1 MRGLSGSD
9 KLPPGVRRIFRLPWN
24 RREMRRDLDT
34 ELQFHLQMRIDD
46 LRALGMS
53 EPAAHAEALRRLG
66 DEHDLKAYCL
76 RVDERRALVDRVV
89 GWLYDFGQDLQ
100 LAVRQARQRP
110 SFTLLIVATL
120 AVGIAVVTAT
130 FSFVNT
136 ALYRALPYP
145 LADRSVAIIATPND
159 WPGNL
164 PLAAVERLRHDTRSF
179 ARVSAFY
186 DVGERFEMASRVEPL
201 VGTAVDTGFFATLG
215 AHPERGRFP
224 SAVEVARAA
233 PYVVI
238 SHRLWYGELNAD
250 PNVIGRALRLGRQL
264 YTVVGVMPPHI
275 NYGVAGRTD
284 VWVPQPAVA
293 DPGAYYFAFAWLK
306 PGVTLAQAR
315 AEVSFLS
322 DQTVGSDPSRYH
334 RLDLYVN
341 DEMVVRRTGPQSRAL
356 LLFLAVAACVLF
368 IGCANVTTLLLMRA
382 TERRREM
389 AVRASLGAGRA
400 RLVRQGLTE
409 SLLLAVIA
417 AAIGTALSVVGIRVV
432 AAAFPTGLGTWF
444 RLGIDSHVLL
454 FVLGISAAVV
464 FLVGLT
470 PALDG
475 TRFDISTTL
484 KAGGGFGATSART
497 LHRGQRAIGVQVAVA
512 VALLITT
519 ALLGAS
525 YRNIVTADPGYR
537 PDGVLA
543 VWLQTDSTGS
553 AEARTLT
560 EALQENAAVRS
571 AARVNDFAQFQD
583 SAVQGDFLDSIYRT
597 DAPQAVNTGGPMGIR
612 MHVVSD
618 RYFSTLD
625 IPLVRGRRFVPTD
638 TAGTPLV
645 AVLSEHA
652 ARAIWA
658 GRGGVGRTF
667 RLGRSGSVITVV
679 GIAGDVHDPMET
691 AAGLSLAGHADLYL
705 SDRQAVGRCCLYK
718 VIVRPTGR
726 QGAAIAAVNDEI
738 RTALPNLDG
747 FRILPYVQTVSEAP
761 TVVRLFGGVIG
772 TCAAIALA
780 LSLVGIYGVVG
791 YSVTQRT
798 REIGIRVALGG
809 SIAQIRRHLM
819 LGSLRVGAVGLLV
832 GVFLAFGLAR
842 LLRAW
847 MLGVSPTS
855 PMVYLAACVVFAG
868 AAYLAGYVPSRR
880 AARVVPMDALR
891 SE

>member
-1 MRGLSGSD
+1 MSPMFRAP
-9 KLPPGVRRIFRLPWN
+9 KLPPGVRRAFRLPWSQ
-24 RREMRRDLDT
+24 RELRRDLDA
-34 ELQFHLQMRIDD
+34 ELELHLQMRIDE
-46 LRALGMS
+46 LRARGMS
-53 EPAAHAEALRRLG
+53 EGAARAEALRRLG
-66 DEHDLKAYCL
+66 DEADLKAYCL
-76 RVDERRALVDRVV
+76 RVDDRRALADRAIR
-89 GWLYDFGQDLQ
+89 GLQDLAQDLQ
-100 LAVRQARQRP
+100 LAWRQVRQRP
-110 SFTLLIVATL
+110 AFTVLIVATL

-145 LADRSVAIIATPND
+145 RADRSVAIIATPND

-164 PLAAVERLRHDTRSF
+164 PPAAVERLRHDTRSF

-186 DVGERFEMASRVEPL
+186 DVAERFEMGNQVQPL

-215 AHPERGRFP
+215 GHPERGRFP
-224 SAVEVARAA
+224 TATEIAQGK
-233 PYVVI
+233 PYAVI
-238 SHRLWYGELNAD
+238 SDRLWRGEFNAD
-250 PNVIGRALRLGRQL
+250 PNVAGRSLRLGQKL

-275 NYGVAGRTD
+275 NYGMAGRTD
-284 VWVPQPAVA
+284 VWVPQPPVA
-293 DPGAYYFAFAWLK
+293 DTGTYYFAFAWLQ

-315 AEVSFLS
+315 AEVGVMSAQIVRS
-322 DQTVGSDPSRYH
+322 DRSRYH

-341 DEMVVRRTGPQSRAL
+341 DEMVVRRMQYQGRAL
-356 LLFLAVAACVLF
+356 MLFFAVAACVLL

-417 AAIGTALSVVGIRVV
+417 GAAGTALSLVCIRVV
-432 AAAFPTGLGTWF
+432 AAAFATGFGTWF

-454 FVLGISAAVV
+454 FVISISAAVV

-519 ALLGAS
+519 TLLGAS

-543 VWLQTDSTGS
+543 VWLQADSNGT

-560 EALQENAAVRS
+560 EALAGNAAVRS
-571 AARVNDFAQFQD
+571 VARVYEFAQFQD
-583 SAVQGDFLDSIYRT
+583 SAVKGGFPDSIYRT
-597 DAPQAVNTGGPMGIR
+597 DVSKAVSTNGPSGIQI
-612 MHVVSD
+612 HIVSD
-618 RYFSTLD
+618 RYFSTLG
-625 IPLVRGRRFVPTD
+625 IPLIGGRIFAATD

-645 AVLSEHA
+645 AVVSEHA
-652 ARAIWA
+652 AKVMWGGA
-658 GRGGVGRTF
+658 GDVGRTF
-667 RLGRSGSVITVV
+667 RLGRNGAAMTVI

-691 AAGLSLAGHADLYL
+691 GVGLSLAGHSDVYF
-705 SDRQAVGRCCLYK
+705 SDRQALGQCCLYD
-718 VIVRPTGR
+718 VLVRPASGH
-726 QGAAIAAVNDEI
+726 GAAIAAVNETI
-738 RTALPNLDG
+738 RTALPNVDG
-747 FRILPYVQTVSEAP
+747 FMIRPYIDTVSEAP
-761 TVVRLFGGVIG
+761 KILRLFGVVIG

-809 SIAQIRRHLM
+809 TIAQIRRHVM
-819 LGSLRVGAVGLLV
+819 LGSLRSGAVGLVV
-832 GVFLAFGLAR
+832 GAFLAYGLAR

-855 PMVYLAACVVFAG
+855 PMAYLAACGLFA
-868 AAYLAGYVPSRR
+868 AVAFVAGYLPSRR
-880 AARVVPMDALR
+880 AARVDPMEALR
-891 SE
+891 AE